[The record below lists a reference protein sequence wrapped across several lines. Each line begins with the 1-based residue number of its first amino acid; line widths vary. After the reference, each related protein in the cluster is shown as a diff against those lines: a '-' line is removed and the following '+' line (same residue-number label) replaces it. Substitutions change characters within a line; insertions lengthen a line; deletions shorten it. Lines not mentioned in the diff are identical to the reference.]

1 MAIETQTAAL
11 REQLKRRLNQA
22 YLLIQHIAQNETVT
36 ADQAAPVDT
45 ALANLNSAL
54 VAAGAGVA
62 LPATQVI
69 VSNAQSLPVQNSA
82 NTAVPGTHNAFV
94 VDGAFQKV
102 KLAATVAPVTSG
114 LLSVA
119 ATGTG
124 TKVTLTVANGVVSA
138 VTLSA

>member
-11 REQLKRRLNQA
+11 REQLRRRLNQA
-22 YLLIQHIAQNETVT
+22 YMLVQHIAQNEAVT
-36 ADQAAPVDT
+36 ADQAVPVDA
-45 ALANLNSAL
+45 ALVNLNTAL
-54 VAAGAGVA
+54 VAAGSGAV
-62 LPATQVI
+62 LPATQTI

-82 NTAVPGTHNAFV
+82 NAAVPGTHNAFV

-114 LLSVA
+114 LLPVA

-124 TKVTLTVANGVVSA
+124 TQVTLTVANGVVSA